1 MSASITVSD
10 GKKEACKT
18 YLEQTK
24 LLVTLASAFLFA
36 PAGLVAILKDRVS
49 ANISHAG
56 ITWFIIIE
64 ALFIGSVLM
73 GYIVLG
79 SLAGSQD
86 TGEFD
91 VFRPATRVI
100 SLFQFG
106 FYLAGI
112 IMFVVLT
119 LRLVT

>member
-1 MSASITVSD
+1 MSCTLTASD

-18 YLEQTK
+18 YIEQTK

-36 PAGLVAILKDRVS
+36 PAGLVAILKDRAA

-56 ITWFIIIE
+56 IAWFIVIE
-64 ALFIGSVLM
+64 ALFIGSVVF

-86 TGEFD
+86 KGDFD

-100 SLFQFG
+100 SLFQFV
-106 FYLAGI
+106 FYLGGI
-112 IMFVVLT
+112 SMFVVLT
-119 LRLVT
+119 VRLVR